1 MMTESIY
8 GGMYESIYGGIYESI
23 YGGFWRSNAFFT
35 KILPKDST

>member
-1 MMTESIY
+1 MTESIY